1 MQVEAPWSGAAIRRG
16 ESKERS
22 FFTRRQKGVR
32 PPSLLERRVL
42 QKQNQ
47 SQQEGVGG
55 EKQSDVPAWGQVG
68 NPAPGRGAENPR
80 GRATRTDARWP
91 AGRDEAACWPP
102 PGCELSM

>member
-1 MQVEAPWSGAAIRRG
+1 MQAEAPRSGAAIGRG

-55 EKQSDVPAWGQVG
+55 EKQSDAPAWGQVG
-68 NPAPGRGAENPR
+68 NPAPGRIPENPW
-80 GRATRTDARWP
+80 GQATRTDACWP
-91 AGRDEAACWPP
+91 AGRDKAAVLAASGP
-102 PGCELSM
+102 

>member
-1 MQVEAPWSGAAIRRG
+1 MQVEAPRSAAAIRRG

-47 SQQEGVGG
+47 SQQEEVGG

-80 GRATRTDARWP
+80 GRATRTVARWP
-91 AGRDEAACWPP
+91 AGRDEAAVLAAS
-102 PGCELSM
+102 GL